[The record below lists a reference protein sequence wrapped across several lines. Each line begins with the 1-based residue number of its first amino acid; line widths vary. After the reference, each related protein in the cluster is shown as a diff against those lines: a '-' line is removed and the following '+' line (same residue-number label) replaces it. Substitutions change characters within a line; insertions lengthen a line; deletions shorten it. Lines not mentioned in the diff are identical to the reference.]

1 MARIATKP
9 LSTVKR
15 VTCTYCDQET
25 EVAARAMSIFCP
37 HCKKRLILEDFKVKS
52 YHAVREFFTCGDVV
66 IEKRGHVVAVVKAG
80 KITIKG
86 KVQGNV
92 TSRGLATI
100 TKTGSLK
107 GGLSA
112 PALHIENGGTLDG
125 FLRIG
130 VCDEDVRSDD
140 R

>member
-1 MARIATKP
+1 MPGAATKQTSP
-9 LSTVKR
+9 VKR
-15 VTCTYCDQET
+15 VTCTYCDEVT

-66 IEKRGHVVAVVKAG
+66 IEKNGHVVAAVKAG

-86 KVQGNV
+86 KVQGDV
-92 TSRGLATI
+92 TSRGTATI

-107 GGLSA
+107 GGLCA
-112 PALHIENGGTLDG
+112 PALNIEQGASLDG

-130 VCDEDVRSDD
+130 PSGDGR
-140 R
+140 